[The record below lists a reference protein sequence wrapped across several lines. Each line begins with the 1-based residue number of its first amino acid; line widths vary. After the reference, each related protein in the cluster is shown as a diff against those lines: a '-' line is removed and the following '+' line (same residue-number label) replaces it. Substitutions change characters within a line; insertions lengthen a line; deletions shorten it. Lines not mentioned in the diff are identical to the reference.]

1 MPLQIPY
8 LSLFGLIIIN
18 IEMKK
23 LPKPPPITGAAE
35 RRELEKNLK
44 RYNCTLSEGLSER
57 ARNLGLEEGK
67 TVCSL
72 VNTAVEK
79 YIQEKRNSENS

>member
-8 LSLFGLIIIN
+8 LSLFGLIIN

-23 LPKPPPITGAAE
+23 LPKPPPKTGAAE

-57 ARNLGLEEGK
+57 ARNLGLEGK

-79 YIQEKRNSENS
+79 YIQEKHNSENS